1 MVLFDDMLGGQTRSE
16 NIRNVVLEEINS
28 VCGEFI
34 QSVEVSDKVT
44 QTIKKEKDEY
54 VLKMYINVF
63 VIVNVQDFVK
73 AKRCIKDADGSIEY
87 GSSLT
92 MLMGEVSYNVVKNIY
107 GENNEV
113 MSSERVDRIQL
124 VDTESTGVLMEY
136 SYTIILE
143 KEVDDVQ
150 YTNKTSSSFI
160 PSRQPKIQIDVDECK
175 M

>member
-1 MVLFDDMLGGQTRSE
+1 MVLFNDILGEQTRSE
-16 NIRNVVLEEINS
+16 NIRNVVLEAINS

-34 QSVEVSDKVT
+34 QSVEISDKVT

-63 VIVNVQDFVK
+63 VIVNVQDFIK
-73 AKRCIKDADGSIEY
+73 AKRCIKDPDGITECS
-87 GSSLT
+87 SSLT
-92 MLMGEVSYNVVKNIY
+92 MLMSEASCNVVKNIY

-113 MSSERVDRIQL
+113 VSSERVDRIQF
-124 VDTESTGVLMEY
+124 VDTESTDVLMEY

-143 KEVDDVQ
+143 KCVDDVQ
-150 YTNKTSSSFI
+150 HTHKSSSSFTLDR
-160 PSRQPKIQIDVDECK
+160 PPKIQIDVDECK